1 MTRINF
7 FISDHGRES
16 LIFLTPL
23 LVNRALLKEMGVTLG
38 FFSREEE
45 GLFDADC
52 IFFEN
57 RVYRNWGGER
67 QDDRAYSLLEK
78 MKRRVDR
85 IFWVDTTDGTGTT
98 QFQFLP
104 LLDGYYKTQVLK
116 QRSKYTKSYYGDR
129 IYTDYYHAQFGVTDS
144 NERHSAATAPES
156 ELSKIQ
162 PAWNDS
168 LGDFGRWG
176 KYVRRLRSY
185 LPLTPIFYSAR
196 FTPPQH
202 RTVDVNGR
210 FGTTYRRETVT
221 FQRQMVRER
230 LSQFGVA
237 TGKVPRKQYLKEMKR
252 TKVSVSPFGWGEPT
266 YKDYE
271 TIISGA
277 MLMKPDMS
285 HMATW
290 PDLYRAGE
298 TYTAFKWDCSD
309 LKEAIEGALAEDN
322 WREIAAEAQ
331 DVYRKYLFDPAG
343 RQEFC
348 NRFIRLAAG
357 TP

>member
-7 FISDHGRES
+7 FISDRGAES

-23 LVNRALLKEMGVTLG
+23 LVNRALLKKMGVTLG
-38 FFSREEE
+38 FFSSEEE
-45 GLFDADC
+45 SLFDADC

-57 RVYRNWGGER
+57 RVYRNWGRER
-67 QDDRAYSLLEK
+67 QDDMAYSLLDR
-78 MKRRVDR
+78 MKRRVDKV
-85 IFWVDTTDGTGTT
+85 FWVDTTDGTGTT

-104 LLDGYYKTQVLK
+104 LVDGYYKTQLLK
-116 QRSKYTKSYYGDR
+116 ERSKYTRFYYGDR
-129 IYTDYYHAQFGVTDS
+129 IYTDYYHAQFGVNDS
-144 NERHSAATAPES
+144 DERRSVATAPES

-196 FTPPQH
+196 FAPPQG
-202 RTVDVNGR
+202 RTIDVNGR
-210 FGTTYRRETVT
+210 FGATYHRETVGY
-221 FQRQMVRER
+221 QRKIVREK
-230 LSQFGVA
+230 LSQLGIP
-237 TGKVPRKQYLKEMKR
+237 TEKLQRKHYLRELARSKIAI
-252 TKVSVSPFGWGEPT
+252 SPFGWGEPT

-271 TIISGA
+271 TILSGA

-285 HMATW
+285 HIDTW

-298 TYTAFKWDCSD
+298 THLSFKWDCSD
-309 LKEAIEGALAEDN
+309 LDEVIEEALASDN
-322 WREIAAEAQ
+322 WREIATEAQ
-331 DVYRKYLFDPAG
+331 DVYRKHLFDRAM

-348 NRFIRLAAG
+348 DRLIRLAAG
-357 TP
+357 TS

>member
-7 FISDHGRES
+7 FTSDRGAES
-16 LIFLTPL
+16 LIFLTPI

-38 FFSREEE
+38 FFSKEEE

-57 RVYRNWGGER
+57 RVYRNWGRES
-67 QDDRAYSLLEK
+67 QDDRAYSLLDT

-85 IFWVDTTDGTGTT
+85 VFWVDTTDGTGTT

-104 LLDGYYKTQVLK
+104 LVDGYYKTQVLK
-116 QRSKYTKSYYGDR
+116 ERSKYTRSYYGDR
-129 IYTDYYHAQFGVTDS
+129 IYTDYYHAQFGVNDS
-144 NERHSAATAPES
+144 DERRSVATALES
-156 ELSKIQ
+156 DLSKIQ

-196 FTPPQH
+196 FTPPRG
-202 RTVDVNGR
+202 RTIDVNGR
-210 FGTTYRRETVT
+210 FGASYHRETVA
-221 FQRQMVRER
+221 FQRKIVREK
-230 LSQFGVA
+230 LSQLGIATKKLRKRHYLRELKRSRVA
-237 TGKVPRKQYLKEMKR
+237 I
-252 TKVSVSPFGWGEPT
+252 SPFGWGEPT

-271 TIISGA
+271 SIISGA

-285 HMATW
+285 HLTTW
-290 PDLYRAGE
+290 PDLYIDGE
-298 TYTAFKWDCSD
+298 TYQPFKWDFSD
-309 LKEAIEGALAEDN
+309 LEEAIEGALAADR
-322 WREIAAEAQ
+322 WREIATEAQ
-331 DVYRKYLFDPAG
+331 RVYRKYLFDPAG
-343 RQEFC
+343 SEEFC
-348 NRFIRLAAG
+348 NRLICLAGGA
-357 TP
+357 T